1 MATPG
6 ATTQLLGNGVTLKI
20 VILLCSMTSPAEK
33 NGDYCNKRG
42 KKDNCFAAKDN
53 SSMYTPSKFIPKISV
68 AILFVFL
75 IVV

>member
-1 MATPG
+1 
-6 ATTQLLGNGVTLKI
+6 
-20 VILLCSMTSPAEK
+20 MTSPAEK